1 MTLADKLAI
10 AFACMLLPYLYI
22 NLWGNNSQGERVL
35 IQVAEQAPMI
45 LPLDY
50 NKRLEI
56 EGRLGISIIEI
67 KDRQVRFIDSPCQSK
82 RCVIEGW
89 LGQDHE
95 TTACMPNGVSL
106 QIIGKD
112 ARFDAMNF

>member
-1 MTLADKLAI
+1 MTFADKLLI
-10 AFACMLLPYLYI
+10 AFACLLLPYLYMT
-22 NLWGNNSQGERVL
+22 LWGNNSQGEGVL
-35 IQVAEQAPMI
+35 VQVPGQAPMTV
-45 LPLDY
+45 PLDY
-50 NKRLEI
+50 NKRIEI
-56 EGRLGISIIEI
+56 EGRLGTSIIEI

-89 LGQDHE
+89 LSRDHE

-112 ARFDAMNF
+112 ERFDAMNF